1 MLENTGEAAAAGY
14 TEENVSWRNPGRVS
28 SSVRT
33 APPGSSAASSTVTA
47 RPARAR
53 AMAAASPFGPLPI
66 TTACSITV
74 QAIRSASW
82 CSIES
87 RSTRSGLSSPETT
100 WPQNACCASRPATA

>member
-1 MLENTGEAAAAGY
+1 MLENTGEAAVAGY

-53 AMAAASPFGPLPI
+53 AMAAASPLSAADHDGVLDHGSGDPKRELVQHREPLDPLG
-66 TTACSITV
+66 AGV
-74 QAIRSASW
+74 A
-82 CSIES
+82 
-87 RSTRSGLSSPETT
+87 GDDLPPERVLRV
-100 WPQNACCASRPATA
+100 AARAPA